1 MRWAIWVCLAA
12 CCGCNNRDAE
22 QLTRIGRKAV
32 NKMEDAA
39 GGSRGRLLSGY
50 QAVRGSL
57 CDATLDSRVA
67 TRLLW
72 EKSLEDSE
80 IEVQTVKPG
89 TIKLVGR
96 VVDYPQKQRAQD
108 VAQNTTGVKEVVNEL
123 DVAQ

>member
-1 MRWAIWVCLAA
+1 MRWAIWVCLAV
-12 CCGCNNRDAE
+12 CCGCNNQDAE

-32 NKMEDAA
+32 SKMEDAA

-72 EKSLEDSE
+72 EKSLADSE

-89 TIKLVGR
+89 TVKLVGR
-96 VVDYPQKQRAQD
+96 VVDFPQKQRAQD
-108 VAQNTTGVKEVVNEL
+108 VAQNTAGVTEVVNEL